1 MWPGYGSTAGV
12 GYEERAGGG
21 MFSSALVQ
29 VFPPPSSKR
38 AMDGHV
44 RTSFSS
50 EGFPAVDSWDPD
62 DLVIC
67 ATGA

>member
-1 MWPGYGSTAGV
+1 
-12 GYEERAGGG
+12 